1 MQNWINHVKNKK
13 IKQRWKEPQLE
24 NLHIPMQRNTS
35 KNTLMQIMLS
45 SNLKE
50 LQKQKDNSSLNLN
63 LKLPSSSDLKGK
75 FKLTFFNYYYI
86 FFF

>member
-1 MQNWINHVKNKK
+1 MQNCLNHVKNKK
-13 IKQRWKEPQLE
+13 IKQRWKEPKLE
-24 NLHIPMQRNTS
+24 NLHIPTQRNTT

-50 LQKQKDNSSLNLN
+50 PQKQKDNSSLKINP
-63 LKLPSSSDLKGK
+63 KLPSSSDLKGK
-75 FKLTFFNYYYI
+75 FKLSIFNYYYI